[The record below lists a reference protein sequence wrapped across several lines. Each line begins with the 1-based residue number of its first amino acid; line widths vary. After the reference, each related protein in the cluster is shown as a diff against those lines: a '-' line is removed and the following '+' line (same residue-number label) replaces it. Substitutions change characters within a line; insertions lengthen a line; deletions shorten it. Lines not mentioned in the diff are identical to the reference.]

1 MKTITTQE
9 VALKPTVYCKL
20 AMPNEVKL
28 SLLPGHGMLSSVD
41 LLSLLVQK
49 VQMSQVVCCTGEKL
63 RCPWKDSGNEDLNC
77 RVSEPMFDV
86 RS

>member
-49 VQMSQVVCCTGEKL
+49 VQMSQVV